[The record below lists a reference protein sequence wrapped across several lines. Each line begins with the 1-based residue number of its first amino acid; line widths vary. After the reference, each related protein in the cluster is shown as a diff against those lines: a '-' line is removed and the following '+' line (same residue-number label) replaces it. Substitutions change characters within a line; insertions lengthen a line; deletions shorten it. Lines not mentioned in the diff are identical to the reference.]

1 MKRLFLF
8 CLSFLLISSSFSQ
21 DLINNFKQD
30 DNKLIIWQNVFET
43 ELNKDQ
49 LNILITVVR

>member
-49 LNILITVVR
+49 LNICN